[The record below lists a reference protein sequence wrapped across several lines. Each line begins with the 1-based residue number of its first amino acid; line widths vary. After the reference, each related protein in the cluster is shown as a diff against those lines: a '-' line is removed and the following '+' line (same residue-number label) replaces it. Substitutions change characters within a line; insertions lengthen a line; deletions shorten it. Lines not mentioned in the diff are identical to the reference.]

1 MSSSIALTNSEIDS
15 PTNSYVNDLF
25 NAIGIKTVCWI
36 DDKFFTTQDAHQEPE
51 CIDKILLLH
60 RSGEHEKV
68 NDLVLNVLGSE
79 DFVVSSGTPD
89 AELRAFLKEKI
100 TEFNTKLVI
109 EYLGTSP
116 DLSPENFDLLER
128 VLRATGAELKTLCWS
143 DWLSQENHFN
153 SLDNC
158 MFIVDHDFSDEPNAQ
173 GKNGGIIIQKLTE
186 EMPEN
191 SYCFLLTHAVE
202 DHRSEESLRSQIAQS
217 ILNKKSQS
225 RFSVVSKKSTE
236 AVDEIL
242 LRNKLGQVI
251 KTVYLRKINVDLF
264 DIISKQ
270 VTKQLDSL
278 RNDLCQSS
286 SFEIERIIFNRT
298 RSEGGSEI
306 ELLRRFINIKNDQ
319 ALAESMTDTATI
331 QNIAKIR
338 SIQSIQ
344 KSNSDTATSI
354 NYSDKFNQ
362 YRNIELFDDF
372 INVIHSPLSVG
383 DIFEL
388 TQEDVT
394 TQFILVGQDCELA
407 VRDNGTRN
415 CSEVILVPFEEETLN
430 LPAGTKNRNKFNSND
445 KIFKGMHALLLPNSE
460 SQARKLNFDF
470 TKSISVSADILDFSV
485 FNNLGNL
492 ELDTV
497 TPPEFISHLPGWGE
511 RFKTL
516 IQTIKNSFSN
526 EKEKEK
532 DSSFK
537 DSHSVANFSLSSYQ
551 TESVNDSIIKING
564 RRVKRLKQPFK
575 NDLVHKYFIYKSRNA
590 FEHDFTS

>member
-1 MSSSIALTNSEIDS
+1 MSSSIALTNSETDS
-15 PTNSYVNDLF
+15 PTNSYVKDLF
-25 NAIGIKTVCWI
+25 DAIGIKTVCWI
-36 DDKFFTTQDAHQEPE
+36 DDKFFTNQDAHQEPE

-79 DFVVSSGTPD
+79 NFVVSSGTPD
-89 AELRAFLKEKI
+89 AELRAFLKENIVDSNIKS
-100 TEFNTKLVI
+100 VI

-158 MFIVDHDFSDEPNAQ
+158 MFIVDHDFSDEPKAY
-173 GKNGGIIIQKLTE
+173 GKTGGIIIKKLTE
-186 EMPEN
+186 GMPEN

-202 DHRSEESLRSQIAQS
+202 DHSSEETLRSQIAQS
-217 ILNKKSQS
+217 IEDKKFQS

-242 LRNKLGQVI
+242 LRNKLGKVI

-264 DIISKQ
+264 DIVSTQ
-270 VTKQLDSL
+270 VAKQLDSL

-319 ALAESMTDTATI
+319 ALSESMADIATI

-344 KSNSDTATSI
+344 KSNLDTATLI

-362 YRNIELFDDF
+362 YRNVELFDDF
-372 INVIHSPLSVG
+372 INVIQSPLSVG

-407 VRDNGTRN
+407 VRDDGTRN
-415 CSEVILVPFEEETLN
+415 CSEVTLIPFEEETQD
-430 LPAGTKNRNKFNSND
+430 LPLSNSKRNKFNRND
-445 KIFKGMHALLLPNSE
+445 KIFEGKHALLLPDSE
-460 SQARKLNFDF
+460 TQARKLKFDF
-470 TKSISVSADILDFSV
+470 TESISVSVDILDFSV
-485 FNNLGNL
+485 FNKLGNL

-497 TPPEFISHLPGWGE
+497 TPPEFFSHLPGWGE
-511 RFKTL
+511 RFQKL

-526 EKEKEK
+526 EKEK
-532 DSSFK
+532 DNSSK

-551 TESVNDSIIKING
+551 TESVNGSIIKLNG